1 MIDEQRPCRRH
12 GAGKLLL
19 KDSQRFVLGLLTS
32 RSHKD
37 LYFTREE
44 LSFKKVIHV
53 FKLNSSG
60 PCGTHRAY

>member
-32 RSHKD
+32 RSDKD
-37 LYFTREE
+37 LYFT
-44 LSFKKVIHV
+44 K
-53 FKLNSSG
+53 
-60 PCGTHRAY
+60 